1 MLVIS
6 LALLVGA
13 YAYGLITVWR
23 RAGIGQ
29 GVQRWQAATFAAAWL
44 VLVAALSPPMDEW
57 SETYL
62 SAHMVQHEL
71 LMVVAAPLFAVSAAG
86 IALLWAVPAT
96 LRQNALA
103 AIRWPATRR
112 LWRFVTAP
120 VTVFLL
126 HALALWIWHLPKL
139 YDAALAHE
147 DIHVLQHLSF
157 FGSAALFWWALTHG
171 RYGRAGYGIAVIYV
185 FATAVHAGVL
195 GALLTV
201 SPRLW
206 YAPYAVTHPSGL
218 SPLEDQQLAGLL
230 MWIPAGVLTAAGGL
244 CFFAAW
250 LRESERRARVLV
262 VLLACA
268 IAVAS
273 AGCHRLGAEAAHAP
287 HDSVAGAP
295 PTTHLVADVSR
306 GEWRMPAG
314 DYGNLRYSTLDTITP
329 SNVQNLRVIT
339 TFSTGIPH
347 GHEGQPLVVNNTMYV
362 VTPFPNNLIAVDL
375 TKPGGAT
382 KWVYEPH
389 PDSRAVGI
397 ACCDVVNRGASFAD
411 GKIIY
416 SLLDATVVA
425 IDSETGKQ
433 VWRTRVGDISRGE
446 TFTAAPIVVKNH
458 VLVGNSGAE
467 LGVRGYVA
475 ALDVATG
482 KEQWR
487 AFNTG
492 PDADV
497 KIGPNFHAFYKK
509 DQGKD
514 LGVSSWP
521 SEQWKL
527 GGATV
532 WGWISYDP
540 ETNLFFYGTANPG
553 VWNPD
558 LRPGDNKWSCSI
570 IARDADTGEARW
582 AYQVTPHDAHD
593 YDEIMENV
601 LVDMDFG
608 GRPRKLIVHPGRTG
622 FVYVLD
628 RETGELLSA
637 DMYQPTNWASGYDL
651 KTGLPHIDPAK
662 QTRYGVVTQG
672 ICPSST
678 GAKDVIPS
686 AFSPRTGLLYI
697 PAHNTCMDYEGIE
710 ANYIAG
716 TPYLGADVRMYQGP
730 GGYHGELV
738 AWDVAKHQ
746 QAWGVKDPKFP
757 IYSGVLATAGDVVFY
772 GTMDGWFKAV
782 DARTGKELWQFH
794 VASGIVGN
802 PITYLGP
809 DGKQYVAIYSGIGGW
824 MGAVA
829 FPTISA
835 DDPYAALGVVGA
847 MKEIKNYSAAG
858 DTVYVF
864 GL

>member
-1 MLVIS
+1 MMI
-6 LALLVGA
+6 A
-13 YAYGLITVWR
+13 IRHR
-23 RAGIGQ
+23 R
-29 GVQRWQAATFAAAWL
+29 L
-44 VLVAALSPPMDEW
+44 
-57 SETYL
+57 
-62 SAHMVQHEL
+62 
-71 LMVVAAPLFAVSAAG
+71 
-86 IALLWAVPAT
+86 IALLGVI
-96 LRQNALA
+96 
-103 AIRWPATRR
+103 AIT
-112 LWRFVTAP
+112 
-120 VTVFLL
+120 
-126 HALALWIWHLPKL
+126 
-139 YDAALAHE
+139 
-147 DIHVLQHLSF
+147 
-157 FGSAALFWWALTHG
+157 GSACRQKSASASE
-171 RYGRAGYGIAVIYV
+171 GRASHENV
-185 FATAVHAGVL
+185 
-195 GALLTV
+195 
-201 SPRLW
+201 P
-206 YAPYAVTHPSGL
+206 
-218 SPLEDQQLAGLL
+218 
-230 MWIPAGVLTAAGGL
+230 
-244 CFFAAW
+244 
-250 LRESERRARVLV
+250 
-262 VLLACA
+262 
-268 IAVAS
+268 
-273 AGCHRLGAEAAHAP
+273 
-287 HDSVAGAP
+287 GAP
-295 PTTHLVADVSR
+295 PSMRLIAEVPR

-314 DYGNLRYSTLDTITP
+314 DYANLRYSTLDAITP
-329 SNVQNLRVIT
+329 SNAQNLRVVT
-339 TFSTGIPH
+339 TFSTGIAR
-347 GHEGQPLVVNNTMYV
+347 GHEGQPLVLNGTMYV

-375 TKPGGAT
+375 SKPGGAI

-389 PDSRAVGI
+389 PDNRSVGI
-397 ACCDVVNRGASFAD
+397 ACCDVVNRGATFAD

-425 IDSETGKQ
+425 VDSETGKEA
-433 VWRTRVGDISRGE
+433 WRTRVGDINKGE
-446 TFTAAPIVVKNH
+446 TFTAAPIVVKSK
-458 VLVGNSGAE
+458 VLVGNSGGE

-492 PDADV
+492 PDAEV
-497 KIGPNFHAFYKK
+497 KIGPNFHAFYAK

-527 GGATV
+527 GGSTV
-532 WGWISYDP
+532 WGWLSYDP
-540 ETNLFFYGTANPG
+540 DTNLFFYGTGNPG

-608 GRPRKLIVHPGRTG
+608 GRTRKLIVHPGRTG

-637 DMYQPTNWASGYDL
+637 DTYQPTNWASGYDL
-651 KTGLPHIDPAK
+651 KTGKATVDQSK
-662 QTRYGVVTQG
+662 QTHFGKVTQG

-697 PAHNTCMDYEGIE
+697 PAHNTCMDYEGTE

-716 TPYLGADVRMYQGP
+716 TPYLGADVKMYMGP
-730 GGYHGELV
+730 GDYQGELV
-738 AWDVAKHQ
+738 AWDVAKRQ
-746 QAWGVKDPKFP
+746 KVWGIKDAKFP
-757 IYSGVLATAGDVVFY
+757 VYSGVLATGGDVVFY

-782 DARTGKELWQFH
+782 DARSGKELWKFH
-794 VASGIVGN
+794 TSSGIVGN

-829 FPTISA
+829 FPDVSA
-835 DDPYAALGVVGA
+835 DDPYAALGVVGT
-847 MKEIKNYSAAG
+847 MKDIKNYTAAG
-858 DTVYVF
+858 STVYVF